1 MTILY
6 EKDWINEEWFT
17 PDYQARK
24 RENFELANQYLDQA
38 PRTILDIGCG
48 LAWESRLFNQ
58 HHGSQ
63 LFLLDGDYDD
73 NDHGPL
79 RTQMQARYCENAKDF
94 AYYYRLDYL
103 RAELDKLETQ
113 NYHLIDCNH
122 IDIDNDVTFDLI
134 TSWVSCGFHYPAS
147 TYRDLIVK
155 HSHADTVVIMD
166 LRILAKAPG
175 PIVEPGVEI
184 VHVLNRRPKYATC
197 HVRFT

>member
-17 PDYQARK
+17 PDYQAYK

-122 IDIDNDVTFDLI
+122 IDIADDVTFDLI

>member
-17 PDYQARK
+17 PDYQAHK
-24 RENFELANQYLDQA
+24 RENFEFTNQYLEQP

-58 HHGSQ
+58 HHGSR

-73 NDHGPL
+73 NDHSPL
-79 RTQMQARYCENAKDF
+79 RTQMQARYCENARDF

-113 NYHLIDCNH
+113 DYHLIDCNH
-122 IDIDNDVTFDLI
+122 IDIADDVTFDLI

-155 HSHADTVVIMD
+155 HSHANTVVIMD

-175 PIVEPGVEI
+175 PIVDPGVEI